1 MENSSRPAS
10 TDDVAIRYQELR
22 DAHASMLA
30 RLNAQRQQW
39 GYGLAACVAATFW
52 LVERS
57 RHGGAAWP
65 FLLLFLAFGLL
76 LAKQMQLSG
85 LASRAQRLLVWYDRN
100 LQRVRGEA
108 VQSGNTGE
116 SLRPA
121 AHLYD
126 RDLNLLGHDSLFGL
140 LDTVRTGIGQ
150 RGLAQYL
157 LDTADHQ
164 TSVERQAAVRELTPQ
179 VALREQIAL
188 LGASRFQQVDA
199 RFFDLWLED
208 KGTGLE
214 GKGTGLEDD
223 APRFHPIFRPLL
235 ALTSAALVTL
245 LLLGL
250 LHVREW
256 SALLPNL
263 LLAVAVQGGVCL
275 YLQRR
280 VRPILEATNRL
291 SNHVRMF
298 AEGLAVLERAPFDAA
313 LLHRLQA
320 AARQPADAV
329 KQLNRLES
337 LVMLAQQ
344 RTKEIFYV
352 FSILFAAGTQAAIS
366 LAAWKHRY
374 GAAMRGWLL
383 AWAEFEALNAL
394 AGYAYEHPADAWPE
408 LLPDTAAPTFAATG
422 LRHPLLPAAVA
433 NDVSLGDATRFYLIS
448 GSNMSGKSTLMRS
461 IGINAVLAYAGAPVR
476 AGSLRLSPLR
486 LGASLALTDSLAEG
500 KSKFLAEVE
509 RLQQVVAV
517 AAGEPV
523 LFLVDEIFSGTNSA
537 DRQMAAHAVLSRL
550 LAHGA
555 IGALST
561 HDLALTGLAQPETG
575 GENVHM
581 ASPDPDDP
589 LAFDYRLKP
598 GVNTQSNALAII
610 RMMGLEP

>member
-1 MENSSRPAS
+1 MENSSRPTS
-10 TDDVAIRYQELR
+10 TGDVAVRYQELR
-22 DAHASMLA
+22 DAHASTLT
-30 RLNAQRQQW
+30 RLNGQRGQW
-39 GYGLAACVAATFW
+39 GYGLAACAGAILW
-52 LVERS
+52 MVERS
-57 RHGGAAWP
+57 RHGAPAWP
-65 FLLLFLAFGLL
+65 FLLLFVAFALL

-100 LQRVRGEA
+100 LERARGER

-126 RDLNLLGHDSLFGL
+126 HDLNLLGHDSLFGL

-157 LDTADHQ
+157 LDPVEYE
-164 TSVERQAAVRELTPQ
+164 TSVDRQAAVRELTPQ
-179 VALREQIAL
+179 VALRERIAL

-199 RFFDLWLED
+199 RFFDLWLEGD
-208 KGTGLE
+208 GTGLA
-214 GKGTGLEDD
+214 GDT
-223 APRFHPIFRPLL
+223 PRFHPIFRPLL
-235 ALTSAALVTL
+235 ALTSAALVAL
-245 LLLGL
+245 LLAGL

-256 SALLPNL
+256 SELLPNL
-263 LLAVAVQGGVCL
+263 LLVVAAQGGVCL

-298 AEGLAVLERAPFDAA
+298 AEGLAVLEREPLDAA

-337 LVMLAQQ
+337 LVMLVQQ

-366 LAAWKHRY
+366 LASWRQRN
-374 GAAMRGWLL
+374 GAAMRGWLA

-394 AGYAYEHPADAWPE
+394 AGYAYEHPHDAWPE
-408 LLPDTAAPTFAATG
+408 LLPDSATPTFAAAA

-433 NDVSLGDATRFYLIS
+433 NDVTLGDGTRFYLIS

-476 AGSLRLSPLR
+476 AESLRLSRLR

-517 AAGEPV
+517 SAAAPV